1 MSDFLEWYNLI
12 FYIPLAIGLLSVVGV
27 GFSGVG
33 HDVGVHADV
42 HADFH
47 ADADSDTDGD
57 HDGESQGNW
66 LLGFLGIGRVPI
78 AISFMTLFLIF
89 AGTGICMNIL
99 LGVLIKFWSG
109 FACIS
114 VFVATVVM
122 FFGTAFVSRTV
133 TRFMPTTETD
143 SVRKVDLIGCIG
155 TVTLD
160 CDKTG
165 GLAQITN
172 KKGDRYQIQCRAD
185 KLIPKGTPI
194 ITYEYNEASDVF
206 TVVVDPTVG
215 G

>member
-12 FYIPLAIGLLSVVGV
+12 FYIPLAIGILSVIGV
-27 GFSGVG
+27 GFSEVG
-33 HDVGVHADV
+33 HDVGVHADLHGDV
-42 HADFH
+42 HV
-47 ADADSDTDGD
+47 DADSDGD

-66 LLGFLGIGRVPI
+66 LLGFLGIGQVPL

-89 AGTGICMNIL
+89 AGTGICMNIV
-99 LGVLIKFWSG
+99 LGILIKWWSG
-109 FACIS
+109 FAWIS
-114 VFVATVVM
+114 VFIATIVM
-122 FFGTAFVSRTV
+122 FFGTAFISRTV
-133 TRFMPTTETD
+133 VRFLPTAETD
-143 SVRKVDLIGCIG
+143 SVRKVDLIGCTG
-155 TVTLD
+155 TVTLG

-185 KLIPKGTPI
+185 KLIPKGTQI
-194 ITYEYNEASDVF
+194 LTYEYNEASDVF